1 MTLVACPNCGTQ
13 VTAGEAACP
22 FCGADTLGA
31 TTGGI
36 RYAHQWETVLLKLRQ
51 LTAPKYRVKSILG
64 YGGMA
69 GVYLAEEPRLGRTVA
84 IKVMSPALMLDP
96 SLIDRFVQEA
106 RTIAQL
112 THPNI
117 ITIYEV
123 DEREDLHYFVMRHIS
138 GRNLGQV
145 MAESSTQ
152 LPIDVVRAWLYQI
165 GDALGYAHGVGV
177 VHRDV
182 KPSNVLLDARGNAL
196 VTDFGIAKVAD
207 EPSLTKTGMLV
218 GSPEYM
224 SPEQCSSGR
233 VTGASDQYSLGVVA
247 FQMLT
252 GQPPFRGPT
261 LAVLQAHLT
270 LQPPS
275 IRDFRPDCPDDLLG
289 AVSRMMQKNPDDR
302 WPTLSSAVAAAGA
315 GPPGVDDPVRPRME
329 GLSAPTTKIRVRDW
343 PSKVLEGA
351 RAGIET
357 GLYDATDHEL
367 AGRRVEWSSGD
378 PLVATV
384 LPDGTL
390 LARSPGSTEVTVSSG
405 AAATV
410 LPIEVEADLVPGLEI
425 RPAKLTLGLG
435 ESRTIEAVVH
445 DFDGNRLDGRAVLW
459 SSQDSE
465 VVRVSSDG
473 VVEGLHAGSVLVTAS
488 TGQKTATITI
498 DVSETAKRGRGSDRG
513 SGPRAIAGLT
523 PTPGRGGPPSEG
535 TGESGS
541 RRPLVI
547 GLIAAAVLVAAVLPF
562 ALRSG
567 GSDEP
572 GSIPVPAITP
582 TASSPTPGAVATT
595 DSAAVAANDG
605 PAPPDSATAPVGSD
619 RAARDPAGP
628 PASPPARPVPET
640 ATASRPTTTQQ
651 QRAANAA
658 AGTDSA
664 DAAAVTPPRPAPAT
678 FRLGT
683 GLPAGAVVTLR
694 NSAGTT
700 QRVTGE
706 SATVPAGTWFATV
719 TAPGYRETN
728 EQIVLSPGE
737 TRTWSPRIEALP
749 PPTTETPPPKTE
761 TPPATVDRTADQA
774 AVGSAIRDF
783 VAALGR
789 REANRVVPLLP
800 ADARDGW
807 NTLLT
812 SRAVTEFSATLRSVG
827 ETKFDGDSATADLV
841 IDVSFRS
848 SNQTQAQ
855 TLRYTGSFEKAGA
868 AWPLFSLRQT
878 GG

>member
-145 MAESSTQ
+145 MAESSIQ
-152 LPIDVVRAWLYQI
+152 LPINVVRAWLYQI
-165 GDALGYAHGVGV
+165 GDALGYAHGLGI

-270 LQPPS
+270 MQPPS

-289 AVSRMMQKNPDDR
+289 AVSRMMQKDPDDR
-302 WPTLSSAVAAAGA
+302 WPTLASAVAAAGA
-315 GPPGVDDPVRPRME
+315 GPPGVDDPVRGRME
-329 GLSAPTTKIRVRDW
+329 GLSAPTSKIQVRDW
-343 PSKVLEGA
+343 PSTMMEGGRA
-351 RAGIET
+351 RIET
-357 GLYDATDHEL
+357 GLFDATDHEL
-367 AGRRVEWSSGD
+367 AGRRIEWSSDD
-378 PLVATV
+378 PLIATV

-390 LARSPGSTEVTVSSG
+390 LARSPGSTQVTAISGG
-405 AAATV
+405 AAAV
-410 LPIEVEADLVPGLEI
+410 LAIEVEADLVPGLEI
-425 RPAKLTLGLG
+425 RPASATLGIGDSLAL
-435 ESRTIEAVVH
+435 EAVVH
-445 DFDGNRLDGRAVLW
+445 DFDGKRLDGRAVLW
-459 SSQDSE
+459 SSQDAE
-465 VVRVSSDG
+465 VARVGPDG
-473 VVEGLHAGSVLVTAS
+473 VVEGLHAGSILITAS
-488 TGQKTATITI
+488 TGQKTATITVE
-498 DVSETAKRGRGSDRG
+498 VSATAKRSHRSDRG
-513 SGPRAIAGLT
+513 SGPRAVAGLT
-523 PTPGRGGPPSEG
+523 PTPGPGGPARTG
-535 TGESGS
+535 AGESSS

-547 GLIAAAVLVAAVLPF
+547 GLIAAAVIVAAVLPF

-567 GSDEP
+567 GSDQPSPIPAP
-572 GSIPVPAITP
+572 GI
-582 TASSPTPGAVATT
+582 SPTPATPGPGAAATT
-595 DSAAVAANDG
+595 DSMTLAANG
-605 PAPPDSATAPVGSD
+605 PATPDSATVPAGSD
-619 RAARDPAGP
+619 RPAQVPAEP
-628 PASPPARPVPET
+628 PAQPPVRPVPET
-640 ATASRPTTTQQ
+640 TAATRPPATRQQ
-651 QRAANAA
+651 AAANAGAGA
-658 AGTDSA
+658 AAATDSA
-664 DAAAVTPPRPAPAT
+664 DAAVTPPRPPAPAT
-678 FRLGT
+678 FRLGS
-683 GLPAGAVVTLR
+683 GLPADAVVTLR
-694 NSAGTT
+694 NTAGTT
-700 QRVTGE
+700 QPVTGG

-737 TRTWSPRIEALP
+737 TRTWSPRLEALP
-749 PPTTETPPPKTE
+749 AQPKPETS
-761 TPPATVDRTADQA
+761 PAAADRTADQA
-774 AVGSAIRDF
+774 AVGAAIRDF
-783 VAALGR
+783 VTALGKR
-789 REANRVVPLLP
+789 DGNRVVPLLP
-800 ADARDGW
+800 ADARDVW
-807 NTLLT
+807 KQLLA
-812 SRAVTEFSATLRSVG
+812 SRAVTEFSASLRSVG

-848 SNQTQAQ
+848 NNQTQAQ
-855 TLRYTGSFEKAGA
+855 LLRYTGSFQKAGA
-868 AWPLFSLRQT
+868 AWRIVSLRQT